1 LFVFPFLQQSANFGP
16 FDKQI
21 LVMNTDGRSFTLLD
35 NPVAMRLKKAGFI
48 NDRRI
53 FIKQPTAEELEQAE
67 RDAAASASGGI
78 FQALFGS

>member
-1 LFVFPFLQQSANFGP
+1 LFAQSANFGP
-16 FDKQI
+16 FDRQV
-21 LVMNTDGRSFTLLD
+21 LVMNTDGRTFTLLD

-53 FIKQPTAEELEQAE
+53 FIKQPTVEELDQAE
-67 RDAAASASGGI
+67 RDAASAAGGI